1 MSLISDELE
10 SPLEEL
16 EDDLGSATFTFKGV
30 AYPCILG
37 TESRGS
43 DLESGGF
50 VPDVDLVILVR
61 RSQMPSALTADST
74 IVTADS
80 TLFTAD
86 NDTTHPRAGNT
97 ASTSVNG
104 SRTYRV
110 TEKRLVPGGSH
121 YELRCVD
128 ANQ

>member
-10 SPLEEL
+10 SALEEL
-16 EDDLGSATFTFKGV
+16 EDDLGSATFNFKGV

-37 TESRGS
+37 TETRGS

-61 RSQMPSALTADST
+61 RSQLPSTLTADST
-74 IVTADS
+74 LVTADS

-86 NDTTHPRAGNT
+86 NDTTHPRPGST

-104 SRTYRV
+104 SRAYRV
-110 TEKRLVPGGSH
+110 VDVKLVPGGSH
-121 YELRCVD
+121 YEIRCMD
-128 ANQ
+128 ARR

>member
-43 DLESGGF
+43 DLVSGGF
-50 VPDVDLVILVR
+50 EPDVDLVILVR
-61 RSQMPSALTADST
+61 RSQMPSTLTADST
-74 IVTADS
+74 TITADS
-80 TLFTAD
+80 TLYTAD
-86 NDTTHPRAGNT
+86 NDTTNPRPGNT

-104 SRTYRV
+104 SRAYRV
-110 TEKRLVPGGSH
+110 VELRLVPGGSH
-121 YELRCVD
+121 YEIRCVD
-128 ANQ
+128 ANR